1 VRTTV
6 GKIEAGLIH
15 KHYGPALLQCP
26 FSGMVSVPLSSA
38 VSTARHSGLPAIRF
52 LQALSEGFEQAAYMR
67 RVVSDPK
74 FPLDHLSHP
83 LARPYISSKTARW
96 RSLGQKLGHFG
107 ALLLTQARWRSGSRL
122 AL

>member
-1 VRTTV
+1 MVLPSFSALFQ
-6 GKIEAGLIH
+6 GW
-15 KHYGPALLQCP
+15 PAFLFPAPYRLLVTLVC
-26 FSGMVSVPLSSA
+26 
-38 VSTARHSGLPAIRF
+38 PAIRF

-74 FPLDHLSHP
+74 FPLYHLSHP